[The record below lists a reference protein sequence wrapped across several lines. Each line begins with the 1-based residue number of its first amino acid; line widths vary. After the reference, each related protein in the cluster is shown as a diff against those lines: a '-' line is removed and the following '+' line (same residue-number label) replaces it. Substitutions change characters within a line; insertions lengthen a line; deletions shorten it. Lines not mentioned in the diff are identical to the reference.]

1 MRLVINILIFL
12 IFLIGGLIIFMP
24 KSQLYYYGEKML
36 NEKGII
42 ISDEKIK
49 ETPIDLTISNG
60 NIYAQGALVASI
72 ALAKVQPYILFNKA
86 EINNVELKGL
96 AKDFLNISI
105 DKAIAKESILKPFI
119 VALEAEGSFG
129 KAVGWVDLKNRL
141 IHIDIVEAKNI
152 NPIRKYMHKNEQGWY
167 YESKF

>member
-36 NEKGII
+36 NENGII

-49 ETPIDLTISNG
+49 ETPIDLTINNG
-60 NIYAQGALVASI
+60 NIYAQGVLVASI
-72 ALAKVQPYILFNKA
+72 AKAKVQPYILFNKA
-86 EINNVELKGL
+86 VINDVELKGL

-105 DKAIAKESILKPFI
+105 D
-119 VALEAEGSFG
+119 
-129 KAVGWVDLKNRL
+129 
-141 IHIDIVEAKNI
+141 
-152 NPIRKYMHKNEQGWY
+152 
-167 YESKF
+167 